1 MRRPGML
8 SSFDAV
14 VDVLG
19 GATEVAKL
27 LGAQQPAVSNWRVRG
42 GKFPAHYYLD
52 ITEALSRKQLT
63 CRTDLFTFRRPNR
76 RSNGKR
82 KTP

>member
-19 GATEVAKL
+19 GTSETARL
-27 LGAQQPAVSNWRVRG
+27 LGAQQPAVSNWRARG
-42 GKFPAHYYLD
+42 GKFPARYYLA
-52 ITEALSRKQLT
+52 ITEALRSKQLT
-63 CRTDLFTFRRPNR
+63 CRTDLFAFRRPNR